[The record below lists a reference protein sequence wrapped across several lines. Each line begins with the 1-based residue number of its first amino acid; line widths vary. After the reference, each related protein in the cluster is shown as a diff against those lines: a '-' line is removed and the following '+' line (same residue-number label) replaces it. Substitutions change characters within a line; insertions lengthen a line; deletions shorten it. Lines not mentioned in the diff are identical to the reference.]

1 MADRDEPGMT
11 GHPAGLY
18 IAVVRRGETA
28 VFRALLRSLEAQ
40 PGPAQV
46 IWDRRASERRK
57 ARRPGSL
64 ERRRGDRRTPPPQ
77 TWSRRGFFYAPCR
90 LGTPSR

>member
-1 MADRDEPGMT
+1 MDEPGMT
-11 GHPAGLY
+11 GQPAGLY
-18 IAVVRRGETA
+18 IAVVRRGEMA
-28 VFRALLRSLEAQ
+28 VFRSLLRSLEAQ

-46 IWDRRASERRK
+46 IWDRRAAERRK
-57 ARRPGSL
+57 ARSRGSL

-90 LGTPSR
+90 PGTLGR

>member
-1 MADRDEPGMT
+1 MDEPGMI
-11 GHPAGLY
+11 GQPAGPY

-28 VFRALLRSLEAQ
+28 VFRSLLRSLEAEAQ

-46 IWDRRASERRK
+46 IWDRRACERRK
-57 ARRPGSL
+57 ARSRGSL
-64 ERRRGDRRTPPPQ
+64 ERRRADRRTPPPQ

-90 LGTPSR
+90 LGTPGR